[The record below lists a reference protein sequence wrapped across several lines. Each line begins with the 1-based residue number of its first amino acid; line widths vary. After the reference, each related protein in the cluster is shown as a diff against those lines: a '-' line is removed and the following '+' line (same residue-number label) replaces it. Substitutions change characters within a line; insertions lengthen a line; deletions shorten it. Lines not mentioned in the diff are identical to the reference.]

1 MLKMGFRVVDKS
13 SFAFATDVPAS
24 SRSTHPSG
32 VLHAFRSTPASSEPN
47 ALSKGR
53 EEHSFAWISNSLHIE
68 AAIKHLEK
76 FDFDRSDGIVFIPY
90 STKRNWLDHYP
101 HAAPALETT
110 ESGEIVVYLNWR
122 PYPNGLSELGK
133 GAGDASQQ
141 PTLNEATTASADT
154 NIADDTNINDCVPAK
169 KKRKH
174 SRRKTLNIMQDK
186 SLLPDAER
194 DELHVEIY
202 NYMSW
207 LHEKLSAIERK
218 NEAAEA
224 AAAAAEADSRTAT
237 LASED
242 EVVNNED
249 DNKAAAARYVK
260 RKKTSINGVN
270 VPELKDVVEKFKSTF
285 AIILNVKL
293 EEEPQDGQSKGAPFI
308 EETLSDA
315 LNQLVA
321 ARELAGKPKRR
332 SRKWQSKII
341 SGGQNTSNRI
351 FTDFDEMFQRLVQ
364 YKEENG
370 DCLVTKTNKED
381 PMLGNWVCRVRE
393 KKVNNLKKGIEFEE
407 VPPGKELTCKTLT
420 AERIEKL
427 NSIGFVWCMDT
438 RPKLSWEVRFQELI
452 EYYEMNGK
460 WPPQSVGTLG
470 DWVHRQRTQYNLK
483 EEKYMRT
490 KAPKLDEIGFEWT
503 PRGYTRMNWDEGF
516 EMMLAFGRLNGHFD
530 VPTNSELDKKS
541 DAHRLHKW
549 VESLHDMYRSSQL
562 GRQSGSLSDERVE
575 LLLSHGFVFRNY

>member
-13 SFAFATDVPAS
+13 SFTFETDVPAL
-24 SRSTHPSG
+24 SRNTHPSG

-47 ALSKGR
+47 ALSQGR

-76 FDFDRSDGIVFIPY
+76 SGFDRSDGIVFIPY
-90 STKRNWLDHYP
+90 STKQNWVDRYP

-122 PYPNGLSELGK
+122 PYPNGLSELGR
-133 GAGDASQQ
+133 GADDASQQ

-154 NIADDTNINDCVPAK
+154 NIEDDAKIDDCAPAK

-174 SRRKTLNIMQDK
+174 SRRRTLNIMQDK

-202 NYMSW
+202 NYFSW

-224 AAAAAEADSRTAT
+224 AATAAEAAAAAEADSRAAT

-249 DNKAAAARYVK
+249 DNKAAVARYVK

-293 EEEPQDGQSKGAPFI
+293 EDEPQDGQSKGAPFI

-381 PMLGNWVCRVRE
+381 PMVSFFP
-393 KKVNNLKKGIEFEE
+393 I
-407 VPPGKELTCKTLT
+407 
-420 AERIEKL
+420 
-427 NSIGFVWCMDT
+427 
-438 RPKLSWEVRFQELI
+438 
-452 EYYEMNGK
+452 
-460 WPPQSVGTLG
+460 
-470 DWVHRQRTQYNLK
+470 
-483 EEKYMRT
+483 
-490 KAPKLDEIGFEWT
+490 
-503 PRGYTRMNWDEGF
+503 
-516 EMMLAFGRLNGHFD
+516 
-530 VPTNSELDKKS
+530 
-541 DAHRLHKW
+541 
-549 VESLHDMYRSSQL
+549 
-562 GRQSGSLSDERVE
+562 
-575 LLLSHGFVFRNY
+575 